1 MTPSAPTPKW
11 LNPREMR
18 AWRSYI
24 IASRRLLDALD
35 TDLDCHDLTMP
46 DYEVLAQLS
55 DAPGRRLRMSEL
67 AEIAM
72 ISKSRLSHRM
82 KVMEKAGWVRRELC
96 EEDRRG
102 SWAIMTDRGWKAIVA
117 AAPAHVGS
125 VRARFVDHLT
135 TKDQEDL
142 AKIFDR
148 LLVQLR
154 GQFLEEVDAPTNK
167 KVPKVA
173 RKAAVS
179 GSATSGNAK
188 SGNAKSGNA
197 KSRNT
202 DKGSTKVT
210 AR

>member
-11 LNPREMR
+11 LNPREMK

-35 TDLDCHDLTMP
+35 TDLDCHDLTMA

-55 DAPGRRLRMSEL
+55 DAPDRRLRMSEL

-82 KVMEKAGWVRRELC
+82 KVMEQAGWVRRELC

-117 AAPAHVGS
+117 AAPSHVSS
-125 VRARFVDHLT
+125 VRSRFVDHLT

-154 GQFLEEVDAPTNK
+154 GQFLEEADAPAEAK
-167 KVPKVA
+167 KARKVA
-173 RKAAVS
+173 KKAASSASIARGVKS
-179 GSATSGNAK
+179 GSRSAK
-188 SGNAKSGNA
+188 SSTAAK
-197 KSRNT
+197 KSAAV
-202 DKGSTKVT
+202 KKK
-210 AR
+210 